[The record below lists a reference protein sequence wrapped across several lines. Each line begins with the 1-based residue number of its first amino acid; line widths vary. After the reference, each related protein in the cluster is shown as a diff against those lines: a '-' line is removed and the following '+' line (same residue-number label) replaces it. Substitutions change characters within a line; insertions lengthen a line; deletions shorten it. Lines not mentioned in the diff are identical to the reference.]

1 MSLRY
6 SVRDCLVALLRE
18 QGMSE
23 AAVQSTADAKLDA
36 AVTRATQHIQHVR
49 DLDGW
54 ERAAEDLRGWLHE

>member
-18 QGMSE
+18 QGISE
-23 AAVQSTADAKLDA
+23 ADVQSTADAKLDA
-36 AVTRATQHIQHVR
+36 AVTRTLPHVQHVR

-54 ERAAEDLRGWLHE
+54 ERAAEDLRAWLRA